1 MVVTLGA
8 GAGAGT
14 RVPHWSHGHGTQQTH
29 IIIKIV
35 LYNVQQDATEHLD
48 ISNCHCSKNTYSKH
62 SNKKEPKPKSINAH
76 LWTF

>member
-48 ISNCHCSKNTYSKH
+48 RYFKL
-62 SNKKEPKPKSINAH
+62 P
-76 LWTF
+76 LF